1 MGAGD
6 TGNTQQGQQDSGGGF
21 ESTNP
26 FVEVQFTDTSS
37 GADSVLWN
45 FGDGNTSTERNPKHK
60 FYENG
65 NYNVTLTVTNS
76 AGEAISQESVQVNGI
91 GQDSVSST
99 EEDPPIDEQGTEEE
113 KEIIYGCTD
122 PTAIN
127 YDSNA
132 TQDNGSC
139 QYEPEED
146 SVYIEPKPTNPP
158 TGYNPAMNILQIG
171 TMSSKKMWEWT
182 GFGWVFGYLHPDYTS
197 NTDTSGDDTSGD
209 DTSGDDS
216 DTTGNTSP
224 KYSYN
229 LEGQLNNRQYNSIN
243 NTTSLFIV
251 LNSVNSPGLISQI
264 QNYVNVSNAIRIN
277 GSFST
282 ITNFEYNSSDNSGR
296 ITIQGNMGNSSASD
310 VNPTTAY
317 NFEMII
323 ESDTELD
330 TNTSGNT
337 SGDTGGDTGGDDGIR
352 GCTDPQA
359 DNFNRFATIDD
370 GSCEYSSGY

>member
-1 MGAGD
+1 MAEG

-45 FGDGNTSTERNPKHK
+45 FGDGNASTERNPRHK
-60 FYENG
+60 FYANG
-65 NYNVTLTVTNS
+65 NYNITLTVTNS
-76 AGEAISQESVQVNGI
+76 AGEAVSQESVQIAGI
-91 GQDSVSST
+91 GDDTGEGEVTNET
-99 EEDPPIDEQGTEEE
+99 EV
-113 KEIIYGCTD
+113 IYGCTD
-122 PTAIN
+122 PTATN
-127 YDSNA
+127 YDVRA
-132 TQDNGSC
+132 TQEDGSC
-139 QYEPEED
+139 QYAPPPPPDEETSDWPDFLKQQGILNLDMLYD
-146 SVYIEPKPTNPP
+146 SQFYQYTTTDYEDMIEMGVITLEQANIILTLLLKPTITYGGN
-158 TGYNPAMNILQIG
+158 Q
-171 TMSSKKMWEWT
+171 
-182 GFGWVFGYLHPDYTS
+182 
-197 NTDTSGDDTSGD
+197 DTTTTTTTQDDDDSGD
-209 DTSGDDS
+209 
-216 DTTGNTSP
+216 TSP

-251 LNSVNSPGLISQI
+251 LNSVNSPGLIPQI

>member
-6 TGNTQQGQQDSGGGF
+6 TGNTQQGQQDSSGGF
-21 ESTNP
+21 ESLYQ

-122 PTAIN
+122 PTATN

-146 SVYIEPKPTNPP
+146 SVYIEPQPVSPPTGWTPTNP
-158 TGYNPAMNILQIG
+158 MIG
-171 TMSSKKMWEWT
+171 TMSLKKMWEWT
-182 GFGWVFGYLHPDYTS
+182 GFGWVLGYLHPDYTS
-197 NTDTSGDDTSGD
+197 STDTSGD

-216 DTTGNTSP
+216 DTTGNTP
-224 KYSYN
+224 LTYSYDLN
-229 LEGQLNNRQYNSIN
+229 GKLNNRQYNTIN
-243 NTTSLFIV
+243 NTTSLDIM
-251 LNSVNSPGLISQI
+251 LNTVNNTGLISQI
-264 QNYVNVSNAIRIN
+264 QNYVNVQKAIKIN
-277 GSFST
+277 GSLST
-282 ITNFEYNSSDNSGR
+282 ITNFQYNSSDNSGR
-296 ITIQGNMGNSSASD
+296 ITIQGNMGNNAASD

-317 NFEMII
+317 NFEMSI
-323 ESDTELD
+323 ESDTQLNMNWSGD
-330 TNTSGNT
+330 TSGN
-337 SGDTGGDTGGDDGIR
+337 TGGDTGGDDGIR

>member
-1 MGAGD
+1 MGD
-6 TGNTQQGQQDSGGGF
+6 K
-21 ESTNP
+21 
-26 FVEVQFTDTSS
+26 VQFTNLSEGIGLS
-37 GADSVLWN
+37 FVWN
-45 FGDGNTSTERNPKHK
+45 FGDGNASTERNPRHK
-60 FYENG
+60 FYANG
-65 NYNVTLTVTNS
+65 NYNITLTVTNS
-76 AGEAISQESVQVNGI
+76 AGEAVSQESVQIAGI
-91 GQDSVSST
+91 GDDTGEGEVTNET
-99 EEDPPIDEQGTEEE
+99 EV
-113 KEIIYGCTD
+113 IYGCTD
-122 PTAIN
+122 PTATN
-127 YDSNA
+127 YDVRA

-139 QYEPEED
+139 QYAPPPPPDEETSDWPDFLKQQGILNLDMLYD
-146 SVYIEPKPTNPP
+146 SQFYQYTTTDYEDMIEMGVITLEQANIILTLLLKPTITYGGN
-158 TGYNPAMNILQIG
+158 Q
-171 TMSSKKMWEWT
+171 
-182 GFGWVFGYLHPDYTS
+182 
-197 NTDTSGDDTSGD
+197 DTTTTTTTQDDDDDSGD
-209 DTSGDDS
+209 
-216 DTTGNTSP
+216 TSP

-251 LNSVNSPGLISQI
+251 LNAVNSPGLIPQI

>member
-1 MGAGD
+1 MAEG

-45 FGDGNTSTERNPKHK
+45 FGDGNASTERNPRHK
-60 FYENG
+60 FYANG
-65 NYNVTLTVTNS
+65 NYNITLTVTNS
-76 AGEAISQESVQVNGI
+76 AGEAVSQESVQIAGI
-91 GQDSVSST
+91 GDDTGEGEVTNET
-99 EEDPPIDEQGTEEE
+99 EV
-113 KEIIYGCTD
+113 IYGCTD
-122 PTAIN
+122 PTATN
-127 YDSNA
+127 YDVRA
-132 TQDNGSC
+132 TQEDGSC
-139 QYEPEED
+139 QYAPPPPPDEETSDWPDFLKQQGILNLDMLYD
-146 SVYIEPKPTNPP
+146 SQFYQYTTTDYEDMIEMGVITLEQANIILTLLLKPTITYGGN
-158 TGYNPAMNILQIG
+158 Q
-171 TMSSKKMWEWT
+171 
-182 GFGWVFGYLHPDYTS
+182 
-197 NTDTSGDDTSGD
+197 DTTTTTTTQDDDDDSGD
-209 DTSGDDS
+209 
-216 DTTGNTSP
+216 TSP

-251 LNSVNSPGLISQI
+251 LNAVNSPGLIPQI